1 MTITLGCGVMGC
13 GVSCGALSL
22 GVIVYECCGG
32 LCCGLFVAVYCDGM
46 VRVEMG
52 YCVGWERLLCV

>member
-1 MTITLGCGVMGC
+1 
-13 GVSCGALSL
+13 
-22 GVIVYECCGG
+22 VYEGSGG
-32 LCCGLFVAVYCDGM
+32 LCCGLFIAVYCDGM